1 MERQSREAR
10 EAHAQYEA
18 HYERVLA
25 SAPSK
30 IRERAEGI
38 CRASGMSSA
47 LRYLE
52 TEMRRERVGGRQQ
65 AA

>member
-1 MERQSREAR
+1 MERHSR
-10 EAHAQYEA
+10 EAHAQYQA
-18 HYERVLA
+18 HYEQVLA

-47 LRYLE
+47 LRYIE
-52 TEMRRERVGGRQQ
+52 TEMRREPEEGRRQ